1 MVYQEQ
7 VMQIA
12 QVIGGYTLGGAD
24 LLRRAMGKKKAEEM
38 AQQRDIFVAGAEKNG
53 VPRAKA
59 MQLFDLM
66 EKFAG
71 YGFNKSHAAAYALL
85 AYHTAYMKA
94 HHAAAFA
101 AANLSAVMDDTD
113 KVRQFHEDA
122 IANGLSI
129 LPPDVNASEYRF
141 VPVDRNTIRYGLG
154 AVRGT
159 GQSAIESILAARR
172 QAPFGDL
179 FDFCTRVDKRLV
191 NRRVLEALIRA
202 GAFDGLEPNRAK
214 LLASAGRALEAAEQ
228 AERQA
233 SQVSLF
239 GEAEAPRGGA
249 GVYVEAAPWDARQK
263 LLEEKAALGF
273 YLSGHLFSIY
283 ERELGRFPRT
293 PLARLA
299 ANDKVWMAGVV
310 VAARTQMTRRGRMI
324 VVMLDDATAQV
335 EISVFN
341 ELFERHREKLKEDAL
356 LIVAGKVQDDQFSGG
371 LRVLAEDLLDLDG
384 LRARYAAR
392 LKISM
397 NGGADAKRLQQ
408 VLAPYRASGNGACQV
423 VVSYGNGKGACEVV
437 LGETWRVRPE
447 SKLISDLG
455 AWLAPE
461 NVELVFGS

>member
-1 MVYQEQ
+1 

-24 LLRRAMGKKKAEEM
+24 LLRRAMGKKKPEEM
-38 AQQRDIFVAGAEKNG
+38 AQQREIFVAGAEKNG
-53 VPRAKA
+53 VSKAKA
-59 MQLFDLM
+59 TQLFDLM

-85 AYHTAYMKA
+85 AYHTAYMKT
-94 HHAAAFA
+94 HHASAFA

-122 IANGLSI
+122 LANRLTV
-129 LPPDVNASEYRF
+129 LAPDINASDYRF
-141 VPVDRNTIRYGLG
+141 VPVDRATIRYGLG

-159 GQSAIESILAARR
+159 GQAAIENIISARK
-172 QAPFGDL
+172 AKPFADL
-179 FDFCTRVDKRLV
+179 FDFCSRVDKRMV

-202 GAFDGLEPNRAK
+202 GAFDAIDTNRAR
-214 LLASAGRALEAAEQ
+214 LLASAGRAFEAAEQ

-233 SQVSLF
+233 SQNSLF
-239 GEAEAPRGGA
+239 GEAEAPRGGVHA
-249 GVYVEAAPWDARQK
+249 MVEAPPWDARQK

-283 ERELGRFPRT
+283 ERELTKFPRT
-293 PLARLA
+293 ALAKLSPSER
-299 ANDKVWMAGVV
+299 VWMAGVV
-310 VAARTQMTRRGRMI
+310 VAARVQMTRRGRMM

-356 LIVAGKVQDDQFSGG
+356 LIVSGKVQDDQFSGG
-371 LRVLAEDLLDLDG
+371 LRVLAEDLLDLDA

-392 LKISM
+392 LKIAM

-408 VLAPYRASGNGACQV
+408 VLAPYRATGNGACQV

-437 LGETWRVRPE
+437 LGEGWRVRPD

-455 AWLAPE
+455 DWLTPD